1 MIIASALPVAGF
13 VGCVLTAAI
22 SDARTLRIPNVLCAA
37 MAALFV
43 AHAAIDL
50 TTGETLG
57 ALALAGATLVVG
69 FMAFARGKIGG
80 GDVKLL
86 TVCMAW
92 AGPNH
97 AAEFLVVTGLTGGV
111 IAVALLSPRL
121 VRATIGLQRHWPL
134 STTVSTRAD
143 AAPTR
148 APMPYG
154 VAIAAGALVVAARIV
169 AA

>member
-22 SDARTLRIPNVLCAA
+22 SDARTLRIPNILCAGI
-37 MAALFV
+37 AAVFA

-50 TTGETLG
+50 TTAEIVNALG
-57 ALALAGATLVVG
+57 LAAATLIAG
-69 FMAFARGKIGG
+69 FLAFVRGRIGG

-92 AGPNH
+92 AGTHH
-97 AAEFLVVTGLTGGV
+97 AMEFLIVTGLVGGV
-111 IAVALLSPRL
+111 IALALLSPMLSRPL
-121 VRATIGLQRHWPL
+121 AGLQRHWPRL
-134 STTVSTRAD
+134 ATANMT
-143 AAPTR
+143 AAH

-154 VAIAAGALVVAARIV
+154 VAIASGALVVAARIM

>member
-13 VGCVLTAAI
+13 VGCVLAAAI

-37 MAALFV
+37 IAALFV

-50 TTGETLG
+50 TAGETLA
-57 ALALAGATLVVG
+57 ALALAAVALVAG
-69 FMAFARGKIGG
+69 FVAFARGKVGG

-97 AAEFLVVTGLTGGV
+97 AAEFLVVTGLAGGV
-111 IAVALLSPRL
+111 VALALLSPRL
-121 VRATIGLQRHWPL
+121 MRSTIGLQRHWPQAPIANA
-134 STTVSTRAD
+134 T
-143 AAPTR
+143 AAG

-154 VAIAAGALVVAARIV
+154 VAIAAGALVVAGRIMV
-169 AA
+169 A